1 MLDGI
6 LKKLFGD
13 KNQKDLNELAPI
25 VDSTNE
31 QYVKLRDISDD
42 QLREK
47 TAEFKQAI
55 EKACNEI
62 RDKKTRS

>member
-47 TAEFKQAI
+47 
-55 EKACNEI
+55 NG
-62 RDKKTRS
+62 